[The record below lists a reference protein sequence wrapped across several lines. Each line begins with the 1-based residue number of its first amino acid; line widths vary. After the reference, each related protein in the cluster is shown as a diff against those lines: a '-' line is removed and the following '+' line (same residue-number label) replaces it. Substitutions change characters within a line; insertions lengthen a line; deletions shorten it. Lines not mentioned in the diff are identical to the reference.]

1 MKKFTFA
8 QRLYLN
14 LLCAE
19 NYPEQAPEY
28 IKAKWYHTL
37 WLLVP
42 IIGSDPLYGI
52 SLGKSFSRE

>member
-19 NYPEQAPEY
+19 NYPEQEPEY

-42 IIGSDPLYGI
+42 MIGFLLFTS
-52 SLGKSFSRE
+52 SVESSK